1 MDMIRQGIP
10 GVLCYMDDLLIVG
23 KTREEYIFTLEEVLK
38 HFQKEGL
45 KLSKDKCSFLV
56 KDVKYLGFKIYALHA
71 TEQKLDALLE
81 ALIPIS
87 QVIFGIGELLFK
99 ILPKSANTSA
109 SFECIAQ
116 DKCSME
122 MV

>member
-1 MDMIRQGIP
+1 M
-10 GVLCYMDDLLIVG
+10 
-23 KTREEYIFTLEEVLK
+23 
-38 HFQKEGL
+38 
-45 KLSKDKCSFLV
+45 SKDKCSLLV